1 MTSPTAMQL
10 TRAERARLVAAAEH
24 SGEMEGL
31 SITATMRAD
40 AAEFVDGRIS
50 ADEMVSRTRARYG
63 IE

>member
-1 MTSPTAMQL
+1 MTTTQVVQL
-10 TRAERARLVAAAEH
+10 TKSERAQLVAAAEH

-31 SITATMRAD
+31 SITPAMRAD

-50 ADEMVSRTRARYG
+50 ADDLAARTRARYG